1 MIEKLNTLGIAHAF
15 LREHVKSG
23 DFCIDATAGRGYD
36 TAFLAELV
44 GETGK
49 VLAFDIQDSAIEST
63 NALLE
68 SRGLRRRVT
77 TILDSHS
84 NMASYA
90 EEETVDAI
98 VFNLGYLP
106 GGDHSIC
113 THAESS
119 IAAIE
124 QSLKLLRPKGV
135 ICLCIYYGGDSGY
148 DEKNA
153 LMDYLKTIDHK
164 KYTVLLTDFY
174 NRPNDPPMA
183 VFLYKQT

>member
-1 MIEKLNTLGIAHAF
+1 MTDLLTLQKSFILSHLKEGDICADFTMGNGHDTLFLSNTVKESG
-15 LREHVKSG
+15 HV
-23 DFCIDATAGRGYD
+23 Y
-36 TAFLAELV
+36 
-44 GETGK
+44 
-49 VLAFDIQDSAIEST
+49 AFDIQESAIEST

-68 SRGLRRRVT
+68 SRGLRHRAT

-98 VFNLGYLP
+98 VVNLGYLP

-174 NRPNDPPMA
+174 NRPHDPPMA
-183 VFLYKQT
+183 VFLSKQT